1 MQDKTRL
8 RQQDFWTALV
18 LIAVS
23 IFFLYKTSEIPFF
36 RANAAGVE
44 SGQWYNS
51 AALVPYGIFA
61 AILLLGLSLLLTA
74 IRQGGAPNALQVQAV
89 RDWMTS
95 SSAGR
100 MGAVALILLCYIF
113 GLVPRVDF
121 IIGSALV
128 ILALTFGFHIQ
139 RPRATFIALVAV
151 LIPSIYALLVHFPQ
165 SEWNTPH
172 DDDWLA
178 LAAFFA
184 LSITMFSDIRMAGE
198 KPDGFL
204 KAAPLVALLVP
215 AFLIVAM
222 AFGFRQNVPNRTGLF
237 FKQIEYQYYVNVRP
251 WLSGKKGG

>member
-23 IFFLYKTSEIPFF
+23 LFFLYKTSEIPFF

-61 AILLLGLSLLLTA
+61 AILVLGFFLLVTA
-74 IRQGGAPNALQVQAV
+74 LRQGGAPGVDQLSVAV
-89 RDWMTS
+89 NWMRTP
-95 SSAGR
+95 SAAR
-100 MGAVALILLCYIF
+100 MGAVALILLAYIF
-113 GLVPRVDF
+113 SLVPRVDF
-121 IIGSALV
+121 IICSALV
-128 ILALTFGFHIQ
+128 LLALTYGFHVR
-139 RPRATFIALVAV
+139 RPRATLIALVAV
-151 LIPSIYALLVHFPQ
+151 LIPAAYALVMHFPQ
-165 SEWNTPH
+165 SAWNAPH
-172 DDDWLA
+172 DDDWLT
-178 LAAFFA
+178 LACFAA
-184 LSITMFSDIRMAGE
+184 LSVFMFVETRLAGE

-204 KAAPLVALLVP
+204 RSAPLVALIVP
-215 AFLIVAM
+215 AFLIVSM

-251 WLSGKKGG
+251 WLAGKKGS